1 MVLGRNGPLRLLHG
15 GLAREL
21 VVVGVLDKKM
31 GFLAWLLLLLLLLL
45 FVGLMLLD
53 DLFDADALVLGLAL
67 CLDLLDLLVV
77 REVLEVFRVGVRLVR
92 LRLGSR
98 VELFWR
104 SSEASKSRCVGCA
117 QIPKGALP
125 SWCRKNSAI
134 QAGLN

>member
-15 GLAREL
+15 GLTREL

-45 FVGLMLLD
+45 FVGLMLLV

-77 REVLEVFRVGVRLVR
+77 REVLEVLGVRVR
-92 LRLGSR
+92 LLGLRLGR
-98 VELFWR
+98 GVEL
-104 SSEASKSRCVGCA
+104 
-117 QIPKGALP
+117 L
-125 SWCRKNSAI
+125 
-134 QAGLN
+134 